1 MNTHVLSQ
9 KRWLWVFLFILVFF
23 GVYLNQSYAHM
34 YRFLGE
40 NNLATSLVYL
50 ESPVSFDQ
58 SARGV
63 SVSSTHIV
71 TMGDSLTAGVGVPTQ
86 EQSYPYL
93 FATKISQEQKKN
105 VSLTNLGVPG
115 AKSSDVLSGQVGG
128 AVAIQPDVVT
138 LCIGVNDMHNFV
150 SQEQFRANL
159 ESIIGRLS
167 SETNA
172 QIVVMTIPF
181 IGTNDLMRFPYQ
193 SVFNYRTQQY
203 NETIRAVA
211 TAKQVQLVDM
221 YNETIDTFYTDKTMY
236 SSDQFH
242 PSQKGYSLM
251 ADVLYAGV
259 SR

>member
-1 MNTHVLSQ
+1 MNTHMLSQ
-9 KRWLWVFLFILVFF
+9 KRWLWVFLFLFVLF
-23 GVYLNQSYAHM
+23 GVYLNRSYAHM
-34 YRFLGE
+34 YRFLGD
-40 NNLATSLVYL
+40 NNLALSLVYL
-50 ESPVSFDQ
+50 ESPVHISGPTSITQ
-58 SARGV
+58 ST
-63 SVSSTHIV
+63 STRVV
-71 TMGDSLTAGVGVPTQ
+71 TMGDSLTAGVGVLAQ

-93 FATKISQEQKKN
+93 FATKIFQQQKKN
-105 VSLTNLGVPG
+105 VSLTNLGIPG
-115 AKSSDVLSGQVGG
+115 AKSSDVLNVQVE
-128 AVAIQPDVVT
+128 AAIAIQPDVVT

-150 SQEQFRANL
+150 SQEQFRSNL

-211 TAKQVQLVDM
+211 TAKQVRLVDM
-221 YNETIDTFYTDKTMY
+221 YTETVDPFYTDKTMY
-236 SSDQFH
+236 SSDHFH
-242 PSQKGYSLM
+242 PSEKGYSLM
-251 ADVLYAGV
+251 ADVLYANL